1 MTSAFR
7 PPTWDSRNSRQKN
20 EVGFSWRGNLRKRC
34 GAAISKLS
42 VVGRYLCLRL
52 HSERAPVHGTFIP
65 HSTPLHSDRHLM
77 QLALTAFSS
86 TPRKSTAFVVASVL
100 RHFFLQCGPSERGG
114 RWRRG
119 RARSGPH
126 LILWARLPRGRF
138 QGCCPFPQFH
148 RENEFINLE
157 KSLFTGFDS
166 RAL

>member
-1 MTSAFR
+1 MRRRDKQAVCCRSLPLFTAPFGESPSSWHVY
-7 PPTWDSRNSRQKN
+7 PP
-20 EVGFSWRGNLRKRC
+20 
-34 GAAISKLS
+34 
-42 VVGRYLCLRL
+42 L
-52 HSERAPVHGTFIP
+52 HSTSLRR
-65 HSTPLHSDRHLM
+65 SDRHLM